1 MSIASFLKRLTK
13 ALPVV
18 LGAAPSVIEAV
29 NQVGKALKKPK
40 KPAEADPEAV
50 TANGAPVAP
59 RRLSADSERDAR

>member
-18 LGAAPSVIEAV
+18 LAAAPSVIEAA

-40 KPAEADPEAV
+40 NPAAAG
-50 TANGAPVAP
+50 TGAAAANGAPLAP
-59 RRLSADSERDAR
+59 PRLSADSERDAR